1 MRWYESIEAGN
12 VTAWTI
18 SLFLFLLFIGWI
30 RHIAGQILMKLY
42 EFFIGSKEHT
52 APF

>member
-1 MRWYESIEAGN
+1 MRWYEFIEADK
-12 VTAWTI
+12 VMAWSI
-18 SLFLFLLFIGWI
+18 SLFLFLVLIGWF
-30 RHIAGQILMKLY
+30 RHIAGRVLTKLY